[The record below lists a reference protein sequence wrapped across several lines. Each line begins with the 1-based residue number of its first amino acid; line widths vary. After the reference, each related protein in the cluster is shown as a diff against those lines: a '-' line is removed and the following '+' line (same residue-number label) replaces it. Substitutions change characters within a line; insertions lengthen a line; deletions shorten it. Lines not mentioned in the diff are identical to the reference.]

1 MMKLFYALG
10 ILILFSA
17 CIQKNSYS
25 PMLWEITGNGLKEP
39 SYIFGTFHT
48 RDPKIN
54 VLPTSVLST
63 LSKTQRL
70 YTEVPM
76 NKKTTKEILRFS
88 KIRHPLPLKQRLHPK
103 TIKLLLHHLKKYRL
117 AYTLRT
123 LKPYKIWAIALMLA
137 NQQEKTKYPNT
148 LFMDE
153 KLVKTAKTRH
163 IKQAALETPT
173 EQLKYFDTLSPSEQE
188 QFLIHTFTQDS
199 NTEYDN
205 ALKHWYINGKPK
217 GFLSLQK
224 KFASQKP
231 KQKKLD
237 QLLIEGLLI
246 ERNRRFTRRINILL
260 QNNSNIHYF
269 FALGAGHLSGSRGI
283 LTELKHMG
291 YRIKR
296 ID

>member
-17 CIQKNSYS
+17 CTQKNSYS

-54 VLPTSVLST
+54 TLPSNVLST

-70 YTEVPM
+70 YTEVPI
-76 NKKTTKEILRFS
+76 NKKTTKEILHFS
-88 KIRHPLPLKQRLHPK
+88 KMPHPLPLKQRLHPK
-103 TIKLLLHHLKKYRL
+103 TIKLLLQHLKKYRL

-123 LKPYKIWAIALMLA
+123 LKPYKTWAITLMLA

-153 KLVKTAKTRH
+153 KLVKTAKTKH

-188 QFLIHTFTQDS
+188 QFLIYTFTQD
-199 NTEYDN
+199 NDTKYNN
-205 ALKHWYINGKPK
+205 ALKHWYLKGEPK
-217 GFLSLQK
+217 GFLDLQK
-224 KFASQKP
+224 MFALQNP

-237 QLLIEGLLI
+237 KLLIEGLLI

-269 FALGAGHLSGSRGI
+269 FALGAGHLSGDSGI

-296 ID
+296 VD

>member
-1 MMKLFYALG
+1 
-10 ILILFSA
+10 
-17 CIQKNSYS
+17 
-25 PMLWEITGNGLKEP
+25 MLWEITENGLKQP

-54 VLPTSVLST
+54 LLPSSVLAT

-76 NKKTTKEILRFS
+76 NKKTTKEILHFS
-88 KIRHPLPLKQRLHPK
+88 KMHHPLPLKQRLHPK

-117 AYTLRT
+117 PYTLQT
-123 LKPYKIWAIALMLA
+123 LKAYKTWAITLILA
-137 NQQEKTKYPNT
+137 NQQEKTKYPNI

-153 KLVKTAKTRH
+153 KLVKISKTKH

-188 QFLIHTFTQDS
+188 QFLIHTFTQDN

-205 ALKHWYINGKPK
+205 TLKDWYLKGEPK
-217 GFLSLQK
+217 GFLALQE
-224 KFASQKP
+224 KFASQNP

-237 QLLIEGLLI
+237 KLLIEGLLI

-260 QNNSNIHYF
+260 QNNSNMHYF
-269 FALGAGHLSGSRGI
+269 FAIGAGHLSGDRGI
-283 LTELKHMG
+283 LNQLKHMG
-291 YRIKR
+291 YKIKR
-296 ID
+296 VD